1 VDIQLPKL
9 YKDYGQY
16 SNYRNFP
23 LDLDGLKPVERRVL
37 LSAYKIAREKFVK
50 SRQVD
55 AYTIGHFHP
64 HGECVTGETK
74 ILLLDGTTIQVKD
87 LVERDNFW
95 VYSCTPDGVIK
106 PGLAHSARIVKKVS
120 TIYRISIDNETYFE
134 CTEDHPIMIRDGS
147 FVEAKNLKENDSLM
161 PLYLRQEDGYTY
173 YKDNSRIICRE
184 EKVSWM
190 VVREL
195 INKNLDDLVGLK
207 NYHTHHKNERR
218 NDDRPE
224 NLDFLYYKDHTSET
238 AKNRTNESNKII
250 SEKVKSAYRSNKNN
264 FKERALEGLEKGR
277 QKMFSE
283 GSPIR
288 EKIREKN
295 SKLILSYNKRFVE
308 DRILKILKNMISNN
322 IKITETNYEENRKKI
337 YNGPFWKTIFK
348 KFGSIEEA
356 TKQAKTYNHIV
367 TKIEKINLEKEIDVY
382 DISVEKYHNF
392 ALENGIFVHNCYGTI
407 VQLVRQGFLEGQG
420 NFGTTVG
427 VEPVGPAA
435 PRYTECRI
443 QKQTL
448 ELAFKYIKYVPIVPT
463 ELNDEEPLY
472 LPTMYPVCLL
482 GQSYTQGIG
491 FGFKT
496 LIPCYKVEDLHKR
509 LLWLIGERK
518 TKPTIAPISD
528 CKITATEKDLEDL
541 LTTGKAKIAVEGI
554 FTTSPRTNKLTLTS
568 WPPGKKFESLLNAF
582 SKELEAGLIGVI
594 DLSSKNQTEIVF
606 EVLRE
611 RNRDKI
617 FQDFI
622 KKMKRV
628 VQGAVSFEIQVVD
641 INQKVMIKSV
651 DSMLM
656 DTYKMFKDVNE
667 KVLKDEIQ
675 KIKEVIDEY
684 SLLEK
689 ARKPLTICIQ
699 SGMTVEE
706 TVKVV
711 SDAVNCDEK
720 DIAVLIDK
728 YRIKKLLTLDTDTEG
743 LEKEKQS
750 KNHLLSSLVNY
761 VLNQY
766 REMK

>member
-1 VDIQLPKL
+1 MDIQLPKL

-23 LDLDGLKPVERRVL
+23 LSLDGLKPVERRVL
-37 LSAYKIAREKFVK
+37 LSAFKIAREKFVK

-55 AYTIGHFHP
+55 AFTIGHFHP
-64 HGECVTGETK
+64 HGE
-74 ILLLDGTTIQVKD
+74 
-87 LVERDNFW
+87 
-95 VYSCTPDGVIK
+95 
-106 PGLAHSARIVKKVS
+106 
-120 TIYRISIDNETYFE
+120 
-134 CTEDHPIMIRDGS
+134 
-147 FVEAKNLKENDSLM
+147 
-161 PLYLRQEDGYTY
+161 
-173 YKDNSRIICRE
+173 
-184 EKVSWM
+184 
-190 VVREL
+190 
-195 INKNLDDLVGLK
+195 
-207 NYHTHHKNERR
+207 
-218 NDDRPE
+218 
-224 NLDFLYYKDHTSET
+224 
-238 AKNRTNESNKII
+238 
-250 SEKVKSAYRSNKNN
+250 
-264 FKERALEGLEKGR
+264 
-277 QKMFSE
+277 
-283 GSPIR
+283 
-288 EKIREKN
+288 
-295 SKLILSYNKRFVE
+295 
-308 DRILKILKNMISNN
+308 
-322 IKITETNYEENRKKI
+322 
-337 YNGPFWKTIFK
+337 
-348 KFGSIEEA
+348 
-356 TKQAKTYNHIV
+356 
-367 TKIEKINLEKEIDVY
+367 
-382 DISVEKYHNF
+382 
-392 ALENGIFVHNCYGTI
+392 CYGTI

-420 NFGTTVG
+420 NFGSTVG

-496 LIPCYKVEDLHKR
+496 LIPCYTVEDLHKR

-528 CKITATEKDLEDL
+528 CKITATDKDLEDL

-554 FTTSPRTNKLTLTS
+554 FTTSPRTNKLTLIS

-582 SKELEAGLIGVI
+582 SKELEAGLIGII
-594 DLSSKNQTEIVF
+594 DLSSKNKTEIVF

-651 DSMLM
+651 DNMLM

-675 KIKEVIDEY
+675 KIQSNIDEY
-684 SLLEK
+684 KTLELIK
-689 ARKPLTICIQ
+689 KPLSVCLQKGYDVDNTITIIHLETHIEKEII
-699 SGMTVEE
+699 SG
-706 TVKVV
+706 
-711 SDAVNCDEK
+711 
-720 DIAVLIDK
+720 LIDK

-750 KNHLLSSLVNY
+750 KNYLLSSLVSY

-766 REMK
+766 RELK